1 MQADGGASGLPQFN
15 NITLIPTATVG
26 TLKFSGHGIGWR
38 AKSVGEQNK
47 ATSQITILA
56 KDLVEA
62 TWIRTGK
69 KAFQLSLIASSTGD
83 GSSSS
88 VNNNNKQQQYKFEGF
103 QESER
108 VNIANFLK
116 NSFQVELKTDAYT
129 TKGLNWGSFDLE
141 EAGNR
146 LVFKIG
152 DKNAF
157 DVPLARVAQ
166 TQLSKNEL
174 ILEFNQDDVAANS
187 ESLVEMRF
195 SIPTIKEGTKGGS
208 EKKQSAEGEE
218 EEEEGDSD
226 ESTQVTLMSPQLFHK
241 QLIAKLGGKGAGV
254 GAGGAGGAVIF
265 LPKVKFLAPRGR
277 YDVEMYPTFF
287 KLHGSTYS
295 YQIKH
300 DHISRLLLLPKGE
313 GDAVFVVSLDP
324 PVRQGQT
331 TYPHLLLHV
340 STINRLEGV
349 AINVKKDQEKKY
361 NGIKELQ
368 EIAKKEEEKEEE
380 DNEEEEED
388 EATRKKSSELQV
400 VQKAF
405 EIFHTKKTT
414 GPSTF
419 KGHYSHPWIKCSFK
433 ANDGCLYPL
442 EKSFFFIHK
451 PPIHIPFGSIAHVEF
466 SRVGGLHSTFD
477 FTITVRGQSSRDGN
491 SVSYVFNNIDKA
503 EISNLQS
510 FVSSKKITI
519 SSHAS
524 LDDVG
529 QTQES
534 TRPSSS
540 SAGPATI
547 ANANLGDEDDESE
560 EDEDFV
566 AKDEEDIE
574 EEFYSGSEG
583 ENEGDDDEDE
593 DEEKLKGKSAQKKRS
608 GDPINSKNPTK
619 KAKEEDSD

>member
-1 MQADGGASGLPQFN
+1 MQTSELPQFN
-15 NITLIPTATVG
+15 SIVLNPTGAVG
-26 TLKFSGHGIGWR
+26 TLKFSGHGVGWR
-38 AKSVGEQNK
+38 AKSTGEQTKTN
-47 ATSQITILA
+47 QITILA

-62 TWIRTGK
+62 AWIRTGK
-69 KAFQLSLIASSTGD
+69 KSYQLSLIAQ
-83 GSSSS
+83 SSSGNDS
-88 VNNNNKQQQYKFEGF
+88 GDNKQQQYKFEGF
-103 QESER
+103 QEGER

-116 NSFQVELKTDAYT
+116 SSFQLDLKSETYT
-129 TKGLNWGSFDLE
+129 TKGLNWGSFELE

-146 LVFKIG
+146 LVFKVG

-157 DVPLARVAQ
+157 DVPLSRVSQ

-174 ILEFNQDDVAANS
+174 ILEFNQDDVVANS

-195 SIPTIKEGTKGGS
+195 SIPTIKEGSKGAS
-208 EKKQSAEGEE
+208 KQSAEGGEE

-226 ESTQVTLMSPQLFHK
+226 ESTQITVMSPQLFHK
-241 QLIAKLGGKGAGV
+241 QLVTKLGGKGSGV
-254 GAGGAGGAVIF
+254 GAGGAGGSLVF

-277 YDVEMYPTFF
+277 YDVEIHPTFF

-300 DHISRLLLLPKGE
+300 DHVSRLLILPKGE

-340 STINRLEGV
+340 STTNKIRGL
-349 AINVKKDQEKKY
+349 AINVKKEHEKKFA
-361 NGIKELQ
+361 GLKELQ
-368 EIAKKEEEKEEE
+368 EIAKKDEENEDEENEE
-380 DNEEEEED
+380 DEED
-388 EATRKKSSELQV
+388 EAVRKKSSELCS
-400 VQKAF
+400 VQRAF
-405 EIFHTKKTT
+405 EIFSGKKTAD
-414 GPSTF
+414 PSTF

-433 ANDGCLYPL
+433 ANDGHLYPL

-451 PPIHIPFGSIAHVEF
+451 PPIHIPFGSVAHVEF

-491 SVSYVFNNIDKA
+491 TVSYVFNNIDKA

-510 FVSSKKITI
+510 FVASKKITI

-524 LDDVG
+524 VDDIG
-529 QTQES
+529 QTQEAS
-534 TRPSSS
+534 RP
-540 SAGPATI
+540 GPTTI
-547 ANANLGDEDDESE
+547 ANAALGDEDDESE
-560 EDEDFV
+560 EDDDFV
-566 AKDEEDIE
+566 AKDEEDVD

-583 ENEGDDDEDE
+583 ENEEEEVEEDDE
-593 DEEKLKGKSAQKKRS
+593 GKSGKKKSQQKRPAE
-608 GDPINSKNPTK
+608 PIASKNPTK
-619 KAKEEDSD
+619 KPKEEDSD